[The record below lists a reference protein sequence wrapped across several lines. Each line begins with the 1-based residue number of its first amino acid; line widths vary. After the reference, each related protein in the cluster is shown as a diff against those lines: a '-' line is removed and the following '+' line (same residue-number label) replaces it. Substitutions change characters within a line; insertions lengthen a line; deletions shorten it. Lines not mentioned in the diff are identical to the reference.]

1 MTNKKYIFFDI
12 DGTIL
17 TREGKVLDSTKSAL
31 KKAQKRGHEI
41 FINTG
46 RCRNIIPEVLEEL
59 NFDGMVCGTGAH
71 AEYHIKEIFKHS
83 FSIDQINRVLQIAEE
98 YKIPIIMSSD
108 TECVASHEDL
118 PVYVELF
125 SGGKIKAT
133 DFKSLADIENSP
145 LLKSMRPIVID
156 DDKSGYYDNHPGV
169 SDVIFMNSP
178 FTVAEFNEMVGE
190 DINVGKA
197 SFKEPDDYSG
207 EITLGNYT
215 KALGI
220 KSLLENIGADYN
232 DAIAVGDGFND
243 IDMIRETP
251 LSIAMGNSPQEIK
264 DLADYVT
271 DDIYE
276 DGIFNALQ
284 HFELI

>member
-1 MTNKKYIFFDI
+1 MSDKKYIFFDI

-31 KKAQKRGHEI
+31 KRAQNNGHEI

-46 RCRNIIPEVLEEL
+46 RCRNIIPDVLEEL

-71 AEYHIKEIFKHS
+71 AEYHGKEIFKHS
-83 FSIDQINRVLQIAEE
+83 FSRDQINRVLQITDEH
-98 YKIPIIMSSD
+98 KIPIIMSSD
-108 TECVASHEDL
+108 TECVAPHKDL

-125 SGGKIKAT
+125 SGGKIKAAN
-133 DFKSLADIENSP
+133 FKGLEDIENSP

-178 FTVAEFNEMVGE
+178 FTVDEFNEMVGD

-197 SFKEPDDYSG
+197 SFKDPDEYSG

-215 KALGI
+215 KAAGI

-243 IDMIRETP
+243 IDMIREAP

-276 DGIFNALQ
+276 DGIYNALR